1 MLRLLRVLLVIT
13 IYNFIIFRLFAYFV
27 DVDGPSMIL
36 GVIATGIAG
45 GSWFQLDAWL
55 NEYYERFTMP
65 DGSTVLIQSR
75 RSIKASPTQHEM
87 FLKATQQVLKTAE
100 IIIGTV
106 RAFPDS
112 PDGAEIKFGVKASSE
127 GSLAVAKLGGEINYT
142 VTLTW
147 NKKEEAKHS
156 NPELVPHDGQ
166 AKDIVNSRPGET

>member
-1 MLRLLRVLLVIT
+1 MLQRLLFVLIVFST
-13 IYNFIIFRLFAYFV
+13 NFILFILLERYFPI
-27 DVDGPSMIL
+27 DDLSMIV
-36 GVIATGIAG
+36 GIMATCIAG
-45 GSWFQLDAWL
+45 TIWIYLDVWR
-55 NEYYERFTMP
+55 NDYYERFSMP

-75 RSIKASPTQHEM
+75 RSTKSSPTQHEM

-106 RAFPDS
+106 RAFSDS

-127 GSLAVAKLGGEINYT
+127 GSLAVAKLGAEINYA

-156 NPELVPHDGQ
+156 NPELVPGDGQ
-166 AKDIVNSRPGET
+166 AKDIVNSSPR